1 MGGKGVDNSTTPL
14 TIREYFEKL
23 LTYALFVGMSYDLYW
38 YGDPFALKNY
48 IDAYEMKL
56 ANNNNMLWLEG
67 YYVYNAVG
75 CLVPVLNPFS
85 KEHKARRYLE
95 QPIPIT
101 QKEIDEVEEKRVN
114 RIINHLDNLVGK
126 KLG

>member
-1 MGGKGVDNSTTPL
+1 MGGKGVENSTTPL

-38 YGDPFALKNY
+38 YGDPFALKNF

-56 ANNNNMLWLEG
+56 QQDNQKLWLEG

-85 KEHKARRYLE
+85 KEHKAKRYLE

-101 QKEIDEVEEKRVN
+101 QKEIDKLEEARVN
-114 RIINHLDNLVGK
+114 KIIKRLDGLVGK
-126 KLG
+126 KLV